1 MKPARLALT
10 HNLVVAYGLHKHMT
24 MVEPRQA
31 TPEEMQAFHAGT
43 LGYLYGFPT
52 VDMMQAMHKETH
64 RIAPDQ
70 QVLAPVGREM
80 GLTDED
86 DINDFF
92 PKYYYE
98 KRVLEPNPGCE
109 VMSADWIEN
118 SYGLRTEWRRQ
129 KRLIELGI

>member
-1 MKPARLALT
+1 MNELDKLLALF
-10 HNLVVAYGLHKHMT
+10 HEK
-24 MVEPRQA
+24 
-31 TPEEMQAFHAGT
+31 EEVDGT
-43 LGYLYGFPT
+43 DI
-52 VDMMQAMHKETH
+52 V
-64 RIAPDQ
+64 
-70 QVLAPVGREM
+70 REM

-86 DINDFF
+86 DVNNFF